1 MPRNRQHHLKSPE
14 LARFGVDKSRD
25 ISFAKGSTTC
35 SSVWQNLRPAPLSP
49 RASNTYWMVD
59 SVQSMGQYKFLEGF
73 LMLLGTGY
81 VVKGPIEIGPY
92 FDAFSQNAVEGNRFS
107 LGLQTSNDFS
117 REVWLQSFLA
127 YGTMDQR
134 WKYGG
139 SAEWIVRRS
148 PRTEVFVEH
157 TRDIDQLGMMS
168 FFDQG
173 NALNSALQLNA
184 QTD

>member
-1 MPRNRQHHLKSPE
+1 
-14 LARFGVDKSRD
+14 
-25 ISFAKGSTTC
+25 
-35 SSVWQNLRPAPLSP
+35 
-49 RASNTYWMVD
+49 MVD

-184 QTD
+184 QTRLSEITRSEVSVLHELVRDGAKRWSFDTGLSPPRRSPICAGK